1 MIHMLQNLNDVNFL
15 IGTTENIRKIKL
27 IPARKVFDSRVVDFL
42 SDLASFLLKD
52 QFAKKYQDIIA
63 FAFWIRKSSLKK
75 VAEIYEKETRIGRGT
90 VFHIAPSN
98 IPVQFAVSLVYA
110 LVAGNASII
119 RISDKE
125 FEQVDILCKA
135 INDLVQDK
143 YKILAPYINVIRY
156 GHNDDITSDLSS
168 ICDARIIWGGDNT
181 INYIGR
187 VPIPPRSVELKFA
200 DRFSVMII
208 NADEYL
214 QMDSKSVARDFYMDT
229 FSVDQNACSSPRII
243 IWTGDNIKEA
253 RDIFWNSIQEG
264 VEDKYEYKDI
274 YGTEKLLKFTL
285 LAARDKDIRL
295 IKKDNKIVRVTVKR
309 LYPELFEYK
318 GNCGYFFE
326 YETKKLDDI
335 LPIITKECQTIVCCG
350 IDKGLVRRMII
361 EMGVCG
367 GDRVVDVGHALDLSF
382 FWDGYDM
389 VRELSR
395 IIL

>member
-75 VAEIYEKETRIGRGT
+75 VAEIYEKENRIGRGT

-143 YKILAPYINVIRY
+143 YKIWHHILMLLDMVIM
-156 GHNDDITSDLSS
+156 
-168 ICDARIIWGGDNT
+168 
-181 INYIGR
+181 
-187 VPIPPRSVELKFA
+187 
-200 DRFSVMII
+200 MI
-208 NADEYL
+208 L
-214 QMDSKSVARDFYMDT
+214 
-229 FSVDQNACSSPRII
+229 
-243 IWTGDNIKEA
+243 
-253 RDIFWNSIQEG
+253 
-264 VEDKYEYKDI
+264 
-274 YGTEKLLKFTL
+274 
-285 LAARDKDIRL
+285 RL
-295 IKKDNKIVRVTVKR
+295 IFPLFVMQ
-309 LYPELFEYK
+309 ELF
-318 GNCGYFFE
+318 GVG
-326 YETKKLDDI
+326 
-335 LPIITKECQTIVCCG
+335 IIQ
-350 IDKGLVRRMII
+350 LII
-361 EMGVCG
+361 SEGFRFLHV
-367 GDRVVDVGHALDLSF
+367 L
-382 FWDGYDM
+382 WN
-389 VRELSR
+389 
-395 IIL
+395 